1 MMTSMMMFAQ
11 VASDEY
17 RPLVVEGKHWT
28 YDNFM
33 PLRPAEYDHYYYYD
47 LKGDTLIAG
56 KNCLKMYS
64 DNRNDDSI
72 VYHVTE
78 EESVLF
84 LFWKEGSSVVI

>member
-1 MMTSMMMFAQ
+1 MKRTLLFITCMMTSMMMFAQ

-72 VYHVTE
+72 VR
-78 EESVLF
+78 
-84 LFWKEGSSVVI
+84 